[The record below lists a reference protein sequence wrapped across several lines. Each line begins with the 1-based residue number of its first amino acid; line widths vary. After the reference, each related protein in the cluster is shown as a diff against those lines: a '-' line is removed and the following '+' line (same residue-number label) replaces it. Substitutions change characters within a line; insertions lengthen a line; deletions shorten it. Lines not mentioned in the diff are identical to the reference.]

1 MEKVT
6 SNNYPAT
13 IEDLI
18 DKMQSGQY
26 KHLQIFLYRDE
37 PHHRFDM
44 GERYLV
50 VNTDGFAL

>member
-6 SNNYPAT
+6 SNNYPVT

-37 PHHRFDM
+37 PHHRIDM